1 MGMDISKF
9 EQIKNKARKL
19 IADDA
24 KNDAHII
31 KERQMDRER
40 TYRSLK
46 GSAAPVAT
54 GFDNIA
60 PSYGSNGSSISRLNE
75 VYVDDSEE
83 RLGAAMDSR
92 MSQLMESR
100 KSNQQIPMT
109 SPQMPKQ
116 INKGLPKEILES
128 FSNNYIDQSVF
139 NPNKSVLERFGIEGE
154 DNVQP
159 IHENVSQPNYQPSN
173 AKIDYELIKSIVESS
188 VKKYINALGKKMLT
202 ENNDLSMIHVGDKKI
217 NLVTKDGNV
226 FEAELKFVKNIN
238 KTRK

>member
-1 MGMDISKF
+1 MGMDINKF

-46 GSAAPVAT
+46 GTAAPVAT

-75 VYVDDSEE
+75 AYVDDSEDK
-83 RLGAAMDSR
+83 LGAAMDNR
-92 MSQLMESR
+92 MSQFMESR
-100 KSNQQIPMT
+100 QMGQ
-109 SPQMPKQ
+109 QMPVAQ
-116 INKGLPKEILES
+116 QMPTQVNKGLPKEILES

-139 NPNKSVLERFGIEGE
+139 DPNRSVLDKLGIEGG
-154 DNVQP
+154 NTAQP
-159 IHENVSQPNYQPSN
+159 IQENVSQPNYQPSN
-173 AKIDYELIKSIVESS
+173 GKIDYELIKSIVEAS
-188 VKKYINALGKKMLT
+188 VKKYVNALSKKMLT
-202 ENNDLSMIHVGDKKI
+202 ENNDLGMIQVGDKKI
-217 NLVTKDGNV
+217 NLVTKNGNV

-238 KTRK
+238 KK